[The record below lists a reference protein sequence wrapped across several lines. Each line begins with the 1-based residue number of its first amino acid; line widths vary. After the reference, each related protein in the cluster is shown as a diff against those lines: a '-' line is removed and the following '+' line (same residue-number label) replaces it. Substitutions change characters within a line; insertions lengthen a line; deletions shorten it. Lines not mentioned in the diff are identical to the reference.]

1 MKWTSL
7 ISPPP
12 EQPTLPCSNRRSPS
26 LRTLFPR
33 ALLLQHEK
41 LGVDGAAAGAVEP
54 VGEAEGE
61 EGAEEEGED
70 DGVVGGH
77 VVHSCRFGWWEKT
90 VRGVGIAVFCGEW
103 GRCVGVGGWCCVVCV
118 V

>member
-77 VVHSCRFGWWEKT
+77 VVHFCRF
-90 VRGVGIAVFCGEW
+90 EW
-103 GRCVGVGGWCCVVCV
+103 REWL
-118 V
+118 